1 MTLHRSPRPSPCFAA
16 GGVHAQADRFGA
28 DVDAQI
34 GRHYGAVE
42 ALYKHLHA
50 NPELAFQEVN
60 TAKQLAQELRALGFE
75 VTEGIGKTGL
85 VALYRTARDPP

>member
-1 MTLHRSPRPSPCFAA
+1 MSLHRRLALALLCAT
-16 GGVHAQADRFGA
+16 GGVQAQADRFGA

-50 NPELAFQEVN
+50 NPELAFEEVN
-60 TAKQLAQELRALGFE
+60 TAKRLAQELRTLGFE
-75 VTEGIGKTGL
+75 VT
-85 VALYRTARDPP
+85 